1 VLDNSEKEIYGGYM
15 KVIKILL
22 VIAIVVMLAACGSNR
37 AKAPKVVEKTPI
49 DLAIE
54 SAVSAQYSFE
64 EEEYGDAIAKFNQAI
79 DYYNQALPTSA
90 TPDSIQQEIYRIRR
104 NIANIHT
111 ISALSYSA
119 DNEFDDA
126 LANYETA
133 IGMYKDLLPQS
144 TQKDSLENIIVTL
157 YKNTAVVSR
166 QAGEYEKALDYYDL
180 YLEAN
185 PDEDDILLQKFAIYR
200 DDLKNETQAFEVLKE
215 YALSK
220 NDFNAYHRLGDLYRD
235 KSDFQN
241 AILWYERANS
251 VKTDANV
258 LLKLGSIYRNPQ
270 VQDWNKS
277 TVALE
282 KYVSTNP
289 SLDGLATAYKLIG
302 DNYKNLKNRA
312 KAVEYFERY
321 IDLEY
326 EESVALYICL
336 YYYDLKN
343 DAKTMS
349 WANLVLQ
356 NNPNNS
362 SALLFRGI
370 AKYNQKDMRGAKADF
385 ERIQNDPQH
394 GKTAQQYLKIIK

>member
-1 VLDNSEKEIYGGYM
+1 M
-15 KVIKILL
+15 KVIKFLL
-22 VIAIVVMLAACGSNR
+22 VIAIVIILAACGSNK
-37 AKAPKVVEKTPI
+37 AKAPQIVEKTPI

-64 EEEYGDAIAKFNQAI
+64 EEEFSDAIIKFNQAI
-79 DYYNQALPTSA
+79 EYYHQALATST
-90 TPDSIQQEIYRIRR
+90 TPDSIEQEIYKVRR

-111 ISALSYSA
+111 ISALSSSA
-119 DNEFDDA
+119 NNDFDEA
-126 LANYETA
+126 LSNYETA
-133 IGMYKDLLPQS
+133 ISMYNDLLPQS
-144 TQKDSLENIIVTL
+144 AQQDSLENIIVTL

-235 KSDFQN
+235 KNDFQN

-258 LLKLGSIYRNPQ
+258 LQKLGSIYRNPQ

-277 TVALE
+277 TAALE
-282 KYVSTNP
+282 KFVGTNP
-289 SLDGLATAYKLIG
+289 GLDDLATAYKLIG

-321 IDLEY
+321 SDLEY
-326 EESVALYICL
+326 DESIALYICL
-336 YYYDLKN
+336 YYYDMKN
-343 DAKTMS
+343 DAKTLS
-349 WANLVLQ
+349 WANMVLQ
-356 NNPNNS
+356 NNPNSS
-362 SALLFRGI
+362 SALLFRAI

>member
-1 VLDNSEKEIYGGYM
+1 M
-15 KVIKILL
+15 KVIKFLL
-22 VIAIVVMLAACGSNR
+22 VTAVVIMLAACSSN
-37 AKAPKVVEKTPI
+37 KVQEPQVVEKTPL

-54 SAVSAQYSFE
+54 TAISAQYNFE
-64 EEEYGDAIAKFNQAI
+64 EEEYGEAITKFNQAI
-79 DYYNQALPTSA
+79 VYYNQALPTSA
-90 TPDSIQQEIYRIRR
+90 TPDSINQEIFKIKR

-111 ISALSYSA
+111 ISAMDYSSQ
-119 DNEFDDA
+119 DLFDDA
-126 LANYETA
+126 LQNYETA
-133 IGMYKDLLPQS
+133 IDLYKALEPES
-144 TQKDSLENIIVTL
+144 APADSIDYIINTL
-157 YKNTAVVSR
+157 YLNTAIVSR
-166 QAGEYEKALDYYDL
+166 QAGEFEKALNYYDL

-185 PDEDDILLQKFAIYR
+185 PDDDEILLQKFAIYR

-215 YALSK
+215 YAVSK

-235 KSDFQN
+235 KNDFQN

-251 VKTDANV
+251 VKTDVNV
-258 LLKLGSIYRNPQ
+258 LQKLGSIYRNPQ
-270 VQDWNKS
+270 IQEWQKS
-277 TVALE
+277 TQALE
-282 KYVSTNP
+282 QFVSTNP
-289 SLDGLATAYKLIG
+289 GLDELATAYKLIG

-326 EESVALYICL
+326 EESIALYICL
-336 YYYDLKN
+336 YYYDMKN
-343 DAKTMS
+343 DAKTLS

-370 AKYNQKDMRGAKADF
+370 AKYNQKDMKGAKADF

-394 GKTAQQYLKIIK
+394 GKTAKQYLQIIK